1 MKYEVFTNTIKTINM
16 MSKKILLL
24 LTLALSGFLQVNA
37 QEGNEKIEAMKIAFI
52 TKRLQL
58 TPEESQKFWPVYNQY
73 EAEKKQIRQS
83 TIGTVKELKEDGDF
97 TNTEAE
103 QAIAKYVEFKAKDLD
118 LIKKYVTEFRKIL
131 PATKVAKL
139 VTAEEHFKKM
149 LTKQAQQGG
158 PKQGNGQG
166 GKPWKG
172 Q

>member
-1 MKYEVFTNTIKTINM
+1 M
-16 MSKKILLL
+16 KKIFLLVAIA
-24 LTLALSGFLQVNA
+24 LAGFLQVNA
-37 QEGNEKIEAMKIAFI
+37 QEGNDKIEAMKIAFI

-58 TPEESQKFWPVYNQY
+58 STEEAQKFWPVYNQY

-83 TIGTVKELKEDGDF
+83 TIGSVKELKEDGDF
-97 TNTEAE
+97 TNAEAE
-103 QAIAKYVEFKAKDLD
+103 QAITKYVEFKAKDLD
-118 LIKKYVTEFRKIL
+118 LIKKYVIEFKKIL

-158 PKQGNGQG
+158 PKQGAGQG

>member
-1 MKYEVFTNTIKTINM
+1 MN
-16 MSKKILLL
+16 KIIVLLAIV
-24 LTLALSGFLQVNA
+24 LAGFLQTNA
-37 QEGNEKIEAMKIAFI
+37 QDGNAKIEQMKIAFI
-52 TKRLQL
+52 TKRLNL
-58 TPEESQKFWPVYNQY
+58 STEEAQKFWPVYNQY

-103 QAIAKYVEFKAKDLD
+103 QAIAKYIEFKAKDLD
-118 LIKKYVTEFRKIL
+118 LMKKYVIEFRKII

-149 LTKQAQQGG
+149 LAKQAQQGG
-158 PKQGNGQG
+158 PKPNGQG
-166 GKPWKG
+166 QKPWKG

>member
-1 MKYEVFTNTIKTINM
+1 M
-16 MSKKILLL
+16 KKIFLLVAIA
-24 LTLALSGFLQVNA
+24 LAGFLQANA

-83 TIGTVKELKEDGDF
+83 TIGTVKDLKEDGDF
-97 TNTEAE
+97 TNAEAE
-103 QAIAKYVEFKAKDLD
+103 QAITKYIEFKAKDLD
-118 LIKKYVTEFRKIL
+118 LIKKYVAEFRKIL

-158 PKQGNGQG
+158 PKQGQGQG

-172 Q
+172 QGQ

>member
-1 MKYEVFTNTIKTINM
+1 M
-16 MSKKILLL
+16 KKIFLLL
-24 LTLALSGFLQVNA
+24 SIALSGFLQVNA

-83 TIGTVKELKEDGDF
+83 TIGTVKDLKEDGDF
-97 TNTEAE
+97 TNAEAE
-103 QAIAKYVEFKAKDLD
+103 QAITKYVEFKAKDLD
-118 LIKKYVTEFRKIL
+118 LIKKYVAEFRKIL

-158 PKQGNGQG
+158 PKPGQGNGQ
-166 GKPWKG
+166 KPWKNG

>member
-1 MKYEVFTNTIKTINM
+1 M
-16 MSKKILLL
+16 KKIILI
-24 LTLALSGFLQVNA
+24 LSVFVAGFLQVQA

-52 TKRLQL
+52 TKRLNL
-58 TPEESQKFWPVYNQY
+58 TPDESQKFWPVYNQY
-73 EAEKKQIRQS
+73 EAEKKQIRQT
-83 TIGTVKELKEDGDF
+83 TIGTVKDLKEDGDF
-97 TNTEAE
+97 TNAEAE
-103 QAIAKYVEFKAKDLD
+103 QAIAKFVEFKAKDLD

-158 PKQGNGQG
+158 PNGPG
-166 GKPWKG
+166 GQWQQKPWKNSGG

>member
-1 MKYEVFTNTIKTINM
+1 MLQLIFFNFKNNNM
-16 MSKKILLL
+16 QKIFLLVAIA
-24 LTLALSGFLQVNA
+24 LAGFLQVSA

-83 TIGTVKELKEDGDF
+83 TIGTVKDLKEDGDF
-97 TNTEAE
+97 TNAEAE

-118 LIKKYVTEFRKIL
+118 LIKKYVVEFRKIL

-139 VTAEEHFKKM
+139 VTAEDHFKKM
-149 LTKQAQQGG
+149 LAKQAQQGG
-158 PKQGNGQG
+158 PKQGQG
-166 GKPWKG
+166 GKPWKPQG

>member
-1 MKYEVFTNTIKTINM
+1 MKTILL
-16 MSKKILLL
+16 ILSVFIAGL
-24 LTLALSGFLQVNA
+24 LQVQA
-37 QEGNEKIEAMKIAFI
+37 QEGNEKIESIKIAFI
-52 TKRLQL
+52 AKRLNL
-58 TPEESQKFWPVYNQY
+58 TTEESQKFWPVYNQY
-73 EAEKKQIRQS
+73 EAEKKQIRQT
-83 TIGTVKELKEDGDF
+83 TIGTVKDLKEDGDF
-97 TNTEAE
+97 TNAEAE

-158 PKQGNGQG
+158 QGPGGQWPQ
-166 GKPWKG
+166 KPWKNSGG

>member
-1 MKYEVFTNTIKTINM
+1 M
-16 MSKKILLL
+16 KKIFFLLSIA
-24 LTLALSGFLQVNA
+24 LAGFSQVNA
-37 QEGNEKIEAMKIAFI
+37 QDGNDKIESMKIAFI

-83 TIGTVKELKEDGDF
+83 TMGTVKELKEDGDF
-97 TNTEAE
+97 TNAEAE
-103 QAIAKYVEFKAKDLD
+103 QAISKYIEFKAKDLE
-118 LIKKYVTEFRKIL
+118 LIKKYVAEFRKIL

-149 LTKQAQQGG
+149 LMKQAQQGG
-158 PKQGNGQG
+158 QKPNGQG
-166 GKPWKG
+166 QGSKPWKG